1 MRKLVVATVW
11 LAGAWLAA
19 GAQALE
25 PHKIVHAAAPGASWL
40 AIQNAASMTF
50 DGKTL
55 TLQGV
60 SPTVVAFTDRP
71 KRMATEVPLDLV
83 LQGWDKRK
91 DNGKKD
97 PPNAGVSVV
106 REGAIQTVVVVLT
119 NPRRS
124 GDSLRY
130 DVRMLEGT
138 LPPSGGP
145 TSIFI
150 DNACFSCWS
159 PD

>member
-1 MRKLVVATVW
+1 MRQLVVAMAF
-11 LAGAWLAA
+11 LSGASLAA
-19 GAQALE
+19 GAEARE
-25 PHKIVHAAAPGASWL
+25 PHKIVHGAAPGANWL
-40 AIQNAASMTF
+40 AIQNATAMTF
-50 DGKTL
+50 DGKVL

-71 KRMATEVPLDLV
+71 KRMATDVPLALV
-83 LQGWDKRK
+83 LKGWDKGK
-91 DNGKKD
+91 NSLKKD

-106 REGAIQTVVVVLT
+106 SEGAMQTTVVVLT

-124 GDSLRY
+124 GDSLSY
-130 DVRMLEGT
+130 DVRVLEGT

-150 DNACFSCWS
+150 DDVCLECW
-159 PD
+159 

>member
-1 MRKLVVATVW
+1 MREIVAAAAF

-19 GAQALE
+19 GAQARE
-25 PHKIVHAAAPGASWL
+25 PHKIVHEAAPGASWL

-55 TLQGV
+55 TLLSV

-71 KRMATEVPLDLV
+71 KRMATDVPLDLV
-83 LQGWDKRK
+83 LHGWTKRG
-91 DNGKKD
+91 DSLKKD

-106 REGAIQTVVVVLT
+106 NEGAIQTAVVVLT

-124 GDSLRY
+124 GDSLSY
-130 DVRMLEGT
+130 DVRILEGR

-150 DNACFSCWS
+150 DDVCLSCWS
-159 PD
+159 